1 MTRNEATN
9 IVYFVRAL
17 THQLSERSLNR
28 VQVEKRNWQRRL
40 STTLT
45 AVVRIISSQRGMT
58 IILEQDTMLENAVH
72 KIVTLIV

>member
-17 THQLSERSLNR
+17 THQLSERSLSR
-28 VQVEKRNWQRRL
+28 VQVEKRHWQRRL

-58 IILEQDTMLENAVH
+58 IILEQDTMLENVVH

>member
-17 THQLSERSLNR
+17 THQLSERSLSR
-28 VQVEKRNWQRRL
+28 VQVEKRHWQRRL

-45 AVVRIISSQRGMT
+45 AVVRTISSQRGMT

-72 KIVTLIV
+72 KIVNLIV